1 MYKNFYGKLSTKRN
15 IKKLEQKLE
24 QNKKKQDRAYFH
36 LEHLENLQS
45 LHKDQT
51 PDKEY
56 IKMIKHAQNKLEQQ
70 NKKIHTTQ
78 MCLCKMREKH
88 IINPISISISISNF
102 NDLEPTF
109 EESSLEEPTLEEP
122 TFEESSL
129 EEPTLEEPTF
139 EEPTLEEP
147 TFEEPTFEEL
157 CLKHYI
163 KENTFQLNKEKEKLS
178 ELIGYCDNITSLLKE
193 GNEPFLKKTYDEVLK
208 LVIKQNKKVNK
219 IQTRLNDYHQ
229 KLDAY

>member
-1 MYKNFYGKLSTKRN
+1 MYKNFYEKLSTKRN

-45 LHKDQT
+45 LYKDQT
-51 PDKEY
+51 PDKKY

-102 NDLEPTF
+102 NDL
-109 EESSLEEPTLEEP
+109 
-122 TFEESSL
+122 
-129 EEPTLEEPTF
+129 
-139 EEPTLEEP
+139 EP

-219 IQTRLNDYHQ
+219 IQTRLKN
-229 KLDAY
+229 

>member
-24 QNKKKQDRAYFH
+24 QNKKKQDRAYFY

-51 PDKEY
+51 PEKEY
-56 IKMIKHAQNKLEQQ
+56 IKMIKHAQNKLEHQ

-78 MCLCKMREKH
+78 ICLCKMREKH
-88 IINPISISISISNF
+88 IINPISNPISKAHIMWKNLYLKVKII
-102 NDLEPTF
+102 NDLRQTF
-109 EESSLEEPTLEEP
+109 D
-122 TFEESSL
+122 
-129 EEPTLEEPTF
+129 
-139 EEPTLEEP
+139 
-147 TFEEPTFEEL
+147 EL
-157 CLKHYI
+157 CLKHFI

-178 ELIGYCDNITSLLKE
+178 ELIICCDNITSLLKE
-193 GNEPFLKKTYDEVLK
+193 GNEPFLKETYDEVLK

-219 IQTRLNDYHQ
+219 VQTRLKNLMHI
-229 KLDAY
+229 DA